1 MSDSAAKKSLL
12 FSDPKDMLK
21 ELEAKQK
28 ELEKFMNNYE
38 DSNKPKDKQS
48 AEYHL
53 NRLLN
58 ETYVNPY
65 DALEIPSESNDIEIK
80 KRYKELSLLVHPDR
94 WKHERASD
102 AFIIVEKAYKNL
114 IDPDKRRIY
123 QRIMREARERVEYER
138 EKENK

>member
-1 MSDSAAKKSLL
+1 MSDSAKKNVL
-12 FSDPKDMLK
+12 FAAPLDMLK

-38 DSNKPKDKQS
+38 DSNKPKDKHS

-65 DALEIPSESNDIEIK
+65 DALEIPSEANDIEIK
-80 KRYKELSLLVHPDR
+80 KRYKELSLMVHPDKC
-94 WKHERASD
+94 KHERASD
-102 AFIIVEKAYKNL
+102 AFNVVEKAYKDL
-114 IDPDKRRIY
+114 IDPERRRIY

>member
-1 MSDSAAKKSLL
+1 MNDSIKKSVPFAAPL
-12 FSDPKDMLK
+12 DMLK

-65 DALEIPSESNDIEIK
+65 DALEIPSEANDIEIK
-80 KRYKELSLLVHPDR
+80 
-94 WKHERASD
+94 
-102 AFIIVEKAYKNL
+102 
-114 IDPDKRRIY
+114 
-123 QRIMREARERVEYER
+123 
-138 EKENK
+138 